1 SYVPPASNN
10 RVHEIEVKPAPKGK
24 LEVSFRVRLVKNS
37 PPVTLAQYSKILSPL
52 TRFPDIRVLRVNI
65 TTPDLSASDAA
76 SSRVMWLKLSSP
88 SLITINTRRVGLF
101 QSRAPTRSLQAMAT
115 ES

>member
-1 SYVPPASNN
+1 MPSLISLILAKTLG
-10 RVHEIEVKPAPKGK
+10 I
-24 LEVSFRVRLVKNS
+24 SFRVRLVKNS
-37 PPVTLAQYSKILSPL
+37 PQVTLAQYSKILSPL

-76 SSRVMWLKLSSP
+76 SSRVMWLKLS
-88 SLITINTRRVGLF
+88 LITINTRRVGLF
-101 QSRAPTRSLQAMAT
+101 QSRAPIRSLQAMAT

>member
-1 SYVPPASNN
+1 MPSLISLILAKTLG
-10 RVHEIEVKPAPKGK
+10 I
-24 LEVSFRVRLVKNS
+24 SFRVRLVKNS

-88 SLITINTRRVGLF
+88 SLI
-101 QSRAPTRSLQAMAT
+101 QSTHGALACSSLALPYALYKQWPPNH
-115 ES
+115 